1 MGMGAGKGKVKRSDG
16 YIIPGMES
24 EILQVKLEHLPAK
37 SGVYLLKGARQKTI
51 YIGKAKSLR
60 HRVRSY
66 FQSSRESDHKT
77 EVLKQHIR
85 DLEYIVTDNELE
97 ALILE
102 SSLVKKHKPKF
113 NINLKDDKAFLLIK
127 LTVNEPYPR
136 VLLTRRIVK
145 DGALYFGPYL
155 PASLARNTI
164 KIINRHFMLRTC
176 DLKIDGD
183 LDRPCLEYYIK
194 RCLGPC
200 VKGLCTE
207 DEYSRAVKDVI
218 LLLEGKNAE
227 LIRSLRQKMM
237 AASDQQHYEAAAF
250 YRDRIRMVEDLS
262 EEQKMIVGGRN
273 SIDIFAYYREGSKLA
288 LQLFTLRDTR
298 IVGKREFYWENLEFF
313 QPAVFLRDAIQQY
326 YLNAGFVPDEI
337 YLPTE
342 IRDQELIRDWLSSMR
357 ESRRRKQ
364 VRIYVPK
371 RGQKHNLLLLVE
383 RNAKIAFESR
393 FKILHSEKWK
403 VLEGL
408 RSELNLPN
416 PPRRIEGFDVSNI
429 QGAETVAA
437 LVVCEDGQMKRSEY
451 RKFRIKTVKGSD
463 DFSSIHEAVHRRYRR
478 VLDEGSAMP
487 DLILIDGGKGQLHTA
502 YQALSG
508 LGAEETPLI
517 SLAKR
522 EEEIFVMGQ
531 EDPLV
536 LHKTS
541 PLLHLAQE
549 IRDEAHRF
557 AVTYHRKRRSLRDFA
572 SELDGIPGIGD
583 KRKKRLL
590 RNFGSVSRIRQA
602 SSEELT
608 PYVGKKLADLIKQSL
623 G

>member
-1 MGMGAGKGKVKRSDG
+1 
-16 YIIPGMES
+16 MEP
-24 EILQVKLEHLPAK
+24 EILQAKLERLPAK
-37 SGVYLLKGARQKTI
+37 SGVYLFKDARHKII
-51 YIGKAKSLR
+51 YIGKGKNLKQ
-60 HRVRSY
+60 RVRSY
-66 FQSSRESDHKT
+66 FQSSREADQKT

-136 VLLTRRIVK
+136 VLLTRRILN

-176 DLKIDGD
+176 DLKIDGG

-207 DEYSRAVKDVI
+207 DGYSRAVKDVV
-218 LLLEGKNAE
+218 LLLEGKNLE
-227 LIRSLRQKMM
+227 LIRSLKQKMLG
-237 AASDQQHYEAAAF
+237 ASGEQHYEAAAF
-250 YRDRIRMVEDLS
+250 YRDRIRMVKDLS
-262 EEQKMIVGGRN
+262 EEQKMILGGRT
-273 SIDIFAYYREGSKLA
+273 SVDIFAYYREGSRLA

-298 IVGKREFYWENLEFF
+298 IVGKREFYWENLQFF
-313 QPAVFLRDAIQQY
+313 QPTTFLRDAIQQY
-326 YLNAGFVPDEI
+326 YVNAGFVPDEI

-342 IRDQELIRDWLSSMR
+342 VKDQELIRLWLCSKM
-357 ESRRRKQ
+357 ESRRRRQ
-364 VRIYVPK
+364 VRILVPQ

-393 FKILHSEKWK
+393 FKILQTGKSK
-403 VLEGL
+403 VLEAL
-408 RSELNLPN
+408 QSELNLQK

-429 QGAETVAA
+429 QGSETVAS
-437 LVVCEDGQMKRSEY
+437 LVVCEDGQMQRSQY
-451 RKFRIKTVKGSD
+451 RKFRIKTVEGSD
-463 DFSSIHEAVHRRYRR
+463 DFSSIHEVVHRRYRR
-478 VLDEGSAMP
+478 ILDEGSSMP

-502 YQALSG
+502 YQALSR
-508 LGAEETPLI
+508 LGTEETPLI

-522 EEEIFVMGQ
+522 EEEIFIMGQ
-531 EDPLV
+531 EDPLT
-536 LHKTS
+536 LDKTS
-541 PLLHLAQE
+541 PVLHLAQE

-557 AVTYHRKRRSLRDFA
+557 AVTYHRKRRAIRDFA

-590 RNFGSVSRIRQA
+590 RNFGSVNRIRQA
-602 SSEELT
+602 SVEELT
-608 PYVGKKLADLIKQSL
+608 PFVGGKLADLIKRSL
-623 G
+623 A

>member
-1 MGMGAGKGKVKRSDG
+1 
-16 YIIPGMES
+16 MEP
-24 EILQVKLEHLPAK
+24 EILQAKLERLPAK
-37 SGVYLLKGARQKTI
+37 SGVYLFKDARHRII
-51 YIGKAKSLR
+51 YIGKGKSLR

-66 FQSSRESDHKT
+66 FQSSREADHKT

-102 SSLVKKHKPKF
+102 SSLVKQHKPKF

-136 VLLTRRIVK
+136 VLLTRRIVN

-176 DLKIDGD
+176 DLKIDGG

-200 VKGLCTE
+200 VKGLCTD
-207 DEYSRAVKDVI
+207 DEYSRAVKDVV
-218 LLLEGKNAE
+218 LLLEGKNEE
-227 LIRSLRQKMM
+227 LIRSLKQKMLE
-237 AASDQQHYEAAAF
+237 ASGQQHYEAAAF
-250 YRDRIRMVEDLS
+250 YRDRIRMVGDLS
-262 EEQKMIVGGRN
+262 EEQKMILGGRN
-273 SIDIFAYYREGSKLA
+273 SVDIFAYYREGSKLA

-298 IVGKREFYWENLEFF
+298 IVGKREFYWENLQFF
-313 QPAVFLRDAIQQY
+313 QPATFLRDAIQQY
-326 YLNAGFVPDEI
+326 YVNAGFVPDEI

-342 IRDQELIRDWLSSMR
+342 VTDQELIRHWLCSKI
-357 ESRRRKQ
+357 ESRRRRQ
-364 VRIYVPK
+364 VRILVPK

-393 FKILHSEKWK
+393 FKILRSEKWK
-403 VLEGL
+403 VLEAL
-408 RSELNLPN
+408 QSELNLQK

-429 QGAETVAA
+429 QGSETVAS
-437 LVVCEDGQMKRSEY
+437 LVVCEDGQMQRSQY
-451 RKFRIKTVKGSD
+451 RKFRIKTVEGSD
-463 DFSSIHEAVHRRYRR
+463 DFSSIHEVVHRRYRR
-478 VLDEGSAMP
+478 ILDEGSSMP

-502 YQALSG
+502 YQALSR
-508 LGAEETPLI
+508 LGTEETPLI

-522 EEEIFVMGQ
+522 EEEIFIMGQ
-531 EDPLV
+531 EDPLT
-536 LHKTS
+536 LDKTS
-541 PLLHLAQE
+541 PVLHLAQE

-557 AVTYHRKRRSLRDFA
+557 AVTYHRKRRSIRDFA

-590 RNFGSVSRIRQA
+590 RNFGSVNRIRQA
-602 SSEELT
+602 SVEELT
-608 PYVGKKLADLIKQSL
+608 PFVGKKLADLIKQSL
-623 G
+623 D

>member
-1 MGMGAGKGKVKRSDG
+1 
-16 YIIPGMES
+16 MEP
-24 EILQVKLEHLPAK
+24 EILQAKLERLPARP
-37 SGVYLLKGARQKTI
+37 GVYLFKDARHKII
-51 YIGKAKSLR
+51 YIGKGKSLKQ
-60 HRVRSY
+60 RVRSY
-66 FQSSRESDHKT
+66 FQSSRETDHKT

-102 SSLVKKHKPKF
+102 SSLVKRHRPKF

-136 VLLTRRIVK
+136 VFLTRRIVN

-176 DLKIDGD
+176 DLKIDGG

-207 DEYSRAVKDVI
+207 DGYSQAVKDVV
-218 LLLEGKNAE
+218 LLLEGKNEE
-227 LIRSLRQKMM
+227 LIRSLKQKMLE
-237 AASDQQHYEAAAF
+237 ASGEQHYEAAAF

-262 EEQKMIVGGRN
+262 EEQKMILGGRN
-273 SIDIFAYYREGSKLA
+273 SVDIFAYYREGSRLA

-298 IVGKREFYWENLEFF
+298 IVGKREFYWESLQFF
-313 QPAVFLRDAIQQY
+313 QPAAFLRDAIQQY
-326 YLNAGFVPDEI
+326 YVKAGFVPDEI
-337 YLPTE
+337 YLPIE
-342 IRDQELIRDWLSSMR
+342 ISDQELIRRWLCSKS
-357 ESRRRKQ
+357 EPRRRRQ
-364 VRIYVPK
+364 VRILVPK
-371 RGQKHNLLLLVE
+371 RGQKYNLLLLVE

-393 FKILHSEKWK
+393 FKILRAEKWT
-403 VLEGL
+403 VLEAL
-408 RSELNLPN
+408 QSELNLQK

-429 QGAETVAA
+429 QGAETVAS
-437 LVVCEDGQMKRSEY
+437 LVVCKDGQMQRSQY
-451 RKFRIKTVKGSD
+451 RKFRIKTVEGSD
-463 DFSSIHEAVHRRYRR
+463 DFSSIHEVVHRRYRR
-478 VLDEGSAMP
+478 ILDEGSSMP

-502 YQALSG
+502 YQALSR
-508 LGAEETPLI
+508 LGTEETPLI

-522 EEEIFVMGQ
+522 EEEIFIMGQ
-531 EDPLV
+531 EDPLT
-536 LHKTS
+536 LDKTS
-541 PLLHLAQE
+541 PVLHLAQE

-557 AVTYHRKRRSLRDFA
+557 AVTYHRKRRTIRDFA

-590 RNFGSVSRIRQA
+590 RNFGSVNRIRQA
-602 SSEELT
+602 SVEELT
-608 PYVGKKLADLIKQSL
+608 PFVGKKLADLIKRSL
-623 G
+623 T

>member
-1 MGMGAGKGKVKRSDG
+1 
-16 YIIPGMES
+16 MEP
-24 EILQVKLEHLPAK
+24 EILQAKLECLPVNA
-37 SGVYLLKGARQKTI
+37 GVYLFKDAGQKII
-51 YIGKAKSLR
+51 YIGKAKSLKQ
-60 HRVRSY
+60 RVRSY
-66 FQSSRESDHKT
+66 FQSSRETDHKT
-77 EVLKQHIR
+77 EVLKQLIR

-102 SSLVKKHKPKF
+102 SSLVKRHKPKF

-127 LTVNEPYPR
+127 LTVNEPCPR
-136 VLLTRRIVK
+136 VLLTRRVVN

-176 DLKIDGD
+176 DLKIDGG

-207 DEYSRAVKDVI
+207 DGYGQAVKDVI
-218 LLLEGKNAE
+218 LLLEGKNEE
-227 LIRSLRQKMM
+227 LIRSLKQKMLE
-237 AASDQQHYEAAAF
+237 ASGEQHYEAAAF

-262 EEQKMIVGGRN
+262 EEQKMILAGKN
-273 SIDIFAYYREGSKLA
+273 SVDIFAYYREGSRLA

-298 IVGKREFYWENLEFF
+298 IVGKREFYWENLQFF
-313 QPAVFLRDAIQQY
+313 QPATFVRDAIQQY
-326 YLNAGFVPDEI
+326 YVNAGFVPDEI

-342 IRDQELIRDWLSSMR
+342 VKDQELIRRWLCSKT
-357 ESRRRKQ
+357 ESRRRRQ
-364 VRIYVPK
+364 VRILVPK

-393 FKILHSEKWK
+393 FKILRAGKWK
-403 VLEGL
+403 VLEAL
-408 RSELNLPN
+408 QSELNLQK

-429 QGAETVAA
+429 QGSETVAS
-437 LVVCEDGQMKRSEY
+437 LVVCEDGQMQRSQY
-451 RKFRIKTVKGSD
+451 RKFRIKTVEGSD
-463 DFSSIHEAVHRRYRR
+463 DFSSIHEVVHRRYRGI
-478 VLDEGSAMP
+478 LDEGSSMP

-502 YQALSG
+502 YQALSR
-508 LGAEETPLI
+508 LGTEETPLI

-522 EEEIFVMGQ
+522 EEEIFIMGQ
-531 EDPLV
+531 EDPLI
-536 LHKTS
+536 LDRTS
-541 PLLHLAQE
+541 PVLHLAQE

-557 AVTYHRKRRSLRDFA
+557 AVTYHRKRRTIRDFA

-590 RNFGSVSRIRQA
+590 RNFGSVDRIRQA
-602 SSEELT
+602 SAEELT
-608 PYVGKKLADLIKQSL
+608 PFVGKTLADLIKRRL
-623 G
+623 P

>member
-1 MGMGAGKGKVKRSDG
+1 
-16 YIIPGMES
+16 MEP
-24 EILQVKLEHLPAK
+24 EILQAKLERLPAK
-37 SGVYLLKGARQKTI
+37 SGVYLFKDARHRII
-51 YIGKAKSLR
+51 YIGKGKSLR

-66 FQSSRESDHKT
+66 FQSSREVDHKT

-102 SSLVKKHKPKF
+102 SSLVKQHKPKF

-136 VLLTRRIVK
+136 VLLTRRIVN

-176 DLKIDGD
+176 DLKIDGG

-207 DEYSRAVKDVI
+207 DGYSRAVKDVV
-218 LLLEGKNAE
+218 LLLEGKNEE
-227 LIRSLRQKMM
+227 LIRSLKQKMLE
-237 AASDQQHYEAAAF
+237 ASGQQHYEAAAF

-262 EEQKMIVGGRN
+262 EEQKMILGGRN
-273 SIDIFAYYREGSKLA
+273 SVDIFAYYREGSKLA

-298 IVGKREFYWENLEFF
+298 IVGKREFYWENLQFF
-313 QPAVFLRDAIQQY
+313 QPATFLRDAIQQY
-326 YLNAGFVPDEI
+326 YVNAGFVPDEI

-342 IRDQELIRDWLSSMR
+342 VTDQELIRRWLCSKI
-357 ESRRRKQ
+357 ESRRRRQ
-364 VRIYVPK
+364 VRILVPK

-393 FKILHSEKWK
+393 FKILRAEKWK
-403 VLEGL
+403 VLEAL
-408 RSELNLPN
+408 QSELNLQK

-429 QGAETVAA
+429 QGSETVAS
-437 LVVCEDGQMKRSEY
+437 LVVCEDGQMQRSQY
-451 RKFRIKTVKGSD
+451 RKFRIKTVEGSD
-463 DFSSIHEAVHRRYRR
+463 DFSSIHEVVHRRYRR
-478 VLDEGSAMP
+478 IVDEGSSMP

-502 YQALSG
+502 YQALSR
-508 LGAEETPLI
+508 LGTEETPLI

-522 EEEIFVMGQ
+522 EEEIFIMGQ
-531 EDPLV
+531 EDPLT
-536 LHKTS
+536 LDKTS
-541 PLLHLAQE
+541 PVLHLAQE

-557 AVTYHRKRRSLRDFA
+557 AVTYHRKRRTIRDFA

-590 RNFGSVSRIRQA
+590 RNFGSVNRIRQA
-602 SSEELT
+602 SVEELT
-608 PYVGKKLADLIKQSL
+608 PFVGRKLADLIKQSL
-623 G
+623 D

>member
-1 MGMGAGKGKVKRSDG
+1 
-16 YIIPGMES
+16 MEP
-24 EILQVKLEHLPAK
+24 EILQAKLERLPAK
-37 SGVYLLKGARQKTI
+37 SGVYLFKDARHKII
-51 YIGKAKSLR
+51 YIGKGKNLKQ
-60 HRVRSY
+60 RVRSY
-66 FQSSRESDHKT
+66 FQSSREADQKT

-136 VLLTRRIVK
+136 VLLTRRILN

-176 DLKIDGD
+176 DLKIDGG

-207 DEYSRAVKDVI
+207 DGYSRAVKDVV
-218 LLLEGKNAE
+218 LLLEGKNEE
-227 LIRSLRQKMM
+227 LIRSLKQKMLG
-237 AASDQQHYEAAAF
+237 ASGEQHYEAAAF
-250 YRDRIRMVEDLS
+250 YRDRIRMVKDLS
-262 EEQKMIVGGRN
+262 EEQKMILGGQT
-273 SIDIFAYYREGSKLA
+273 SVDIFAYYREGSRLA

-298 IVGKREFYWENLEFF
+298 IVGKREFYWENLQFF
-313 QPAVFLRDAIQQY
+313 QPTTFLRDAIQQY
-326 YLNAGFVPDEI
+326 YVNAGFVPDEI

-342 IRDQELIRDWLSSMR
+342 VKDQELIRLWLCSKM
-357 ESRRRKQ
+357 ESRRRGQ
-364 VRIYVPK
+364 VRILVPQ

-393 FKILHSEKWK
+393 FKILQTGKLK
-403 VLEGL
+403 VLEAL
-408 RSELNLPN
+408 QSELNLQK

-429 QGAETVAA
+429 QGSETVAS
-437 LVVCEDGQMKRSEY
+437 LVVCEDGQMQRSQY
-451 RKFRIKTVKGSD
+451 RKFRIKTVEGSD
-463 DFSSIHEAVHRRYRR
+463 DFSSIHEVVHRRYRR
-478 VLDEGSAMP
+478 ILDEGSSMP

-502 YQALSG
+502 YQALSR
-508 LGAEETPLI
+508 LGTEETPLI

-522 EEEIFVMGQ
+522 EEEIFIMGQ
-531 EDPLV
+531 EDPLT
-536 LHKTS
+536 LDKTS
-541 PLLHLAQE
+541 PVLHLAQE

-557 AVTYHRKRRSLRDFA
+557 AVTYHRKRRAIRDFA

-590 RNFGSVSRIRQA
+590 RNFGSVNRIRQA
-602 SSEELT
+602 SVEELT
-608 PYVGKKLADLIKQSL
+608 PFVGGKLADLIKRSL
-623 G
+623 A